1 MAINNMWH
9 GVLIMAEIV
18 NQWRNGVSNNQSAG
32 SYHISGVINQ
42 RGGGVMAYNNVMASM
57 AIISAGVI
65 WQRNINQR
73 KRGGVNVMHGVMA

>member
-18 NQWRNGVSNNQSAG
+18 NQWRNGVSYNQSAG

-42 RGGGVMAYNNVMASM
+42 RGGGVMAY
-57 AIISAGVI
+57 
-65 WQRNINQR
+65 Q
-73 KRGGVNVMHGVMA
+73 